1 MLTASCGP
9 SVRHDLGSVPQSAI
23 TFDDMCHLQDYF
35 DQRVDAHAQPLRVV
49 DEMSTET
56 VREERD
62 EHGQMRPVVLGE
74 GTYVIAAR
82 SDRVRFRSLLRDEYR
97 RLPHVDIGLTSA
109 EAQVRVRVTWWQS
122 GGIRRVRNDGD
133 VVITRGDETWTL
145 PPQPC
150 VGEFLFGESA
160 YVMRRCF
167 HEADRARA
175 RGEIPSE
182 CSVTIPSDASTPSD
196 AAVPTRP
203 RDGPHRARCDGPRR
217 LPPHRP
223 PRLRRPRPTRAFPRP
238 TPHEPGSIARRGT
251 HLCDRA
257 HGLPRGHPRPHPLR
271 GARPGGGVDVSRP
284 RDGRPLVP
292 AR

>member
-1 MLTASCGP
+1 MRDERENQLSYKAIVRCSGVMRRPLLALSSLLVLTASCGP

-56 VREERD
+56 SRVERD
-62 EHGQMRPVVLGE
+62 ERGQMRPVVNGE
-74 GTYVIAAR
+74 GTYLITTR
-82 SDRVRFRSLLRDEYR
+82 SDRVRFRRLLRDEYR
-97 RLPHVDIGLTSA
+97 RLPEDMGLTSA
-109 EAQVRVRVTWWQS
+109 EAQVRVRVTWWQA
-122 GGIRRVRNDGD
+122 GGIRRVRNDGN

-196 AAVPTRP
+196 AAVSDAPAVT
-203 RDGPHRARCDGPRR
+203 A
-217 LPPHRP
+217 
-223 PRLRRPRPTRAFPRP
+223 P
-238 TPHEPGSIARRGT
+238 TPPAAPPAAPPTAAPDAGVSASDAARTR
-251 HLCDRA
+251 
-257 HGLPRGHPRPHPLR
+257 
-271 GARPGGGVDVSRP
+271 
-284 RDGRPLVP
+284 
-292 AR
+292 